1 MYLLDTDTII
11 YSLMGIPAVVENIRA
26 HAADPKAIS
35 VITYG
40 ELVYGAEKSQKISQN
55 LAKVHRIRE
64 IFPVIELS
72 CSIMDT
78 FGSLKA
84 ELGRNGEV
92 VDDFDLIIAATAI
105 TMGYSVVSNN
115 EKHFSKIHD
124 LSLENWT
131 IVGDR

>member
-11 YSLMGIPAVVENIRA
+11 YSLMGIPAIVENMRA

>member
-11 YSLMGIPAVVENIRA
+11 YSLKGVPAIVENMRA

-84 ELGRNGEV
+84 ELSRNGEM

-105 TMGYSVVSNN
+105 TRGYSVVSNN

>member
-11 YSLMGIPAVVENIRA
+11 YSLKGIPAVVEQMRN

-40 ELVYGAEKSQKISQN
+40 ELIYGAEKSQQTAGN
-55 LAKVHRIRE
+55 LAKVHRLRE
-64 IFPVIELS
+64 IFPIIDIS

-78 FGSLKA
+78 FGDLKA
-84 ELGRNGEV
+84 RLSRTGHT
-92 VDDFDLIIAATAI
+92 VDDFDLIIAATAL

-115 EKHFSKIHD
+115 EKHFSKIPD
-124 LSLENWT
+124 LLVENWLL
-131 IVGDR
+131 R